1 MIVLVAVGENS
12 MVYSDFSL
20 KTVKEKFGL
29 TLVEGGRFLP
39 QIPPATLT
47 SPYLTDVL
55 YESLPLAIAMG
66 SEKARSELLISP
78 VLFELRRILDRQM
91 SFFSG
96 EDFTVDSEQGLS
108 GVCDFLLSRSPEQ
121 LIIEAPAVVIVEAKK
136 DNIKG
141 GFGQCI
147 AEMIAAQQFNASA
160 NKPLEAI
167 YGTVTTGNIWTFLK
181 LEQKTVTIDLTDH
194 FLMPVENLLGI
205 LSWMLE
211 QS

>member
-1 MIVLVAVGENS
+1 MA
-12 MVYSDFSL
+12 YSDFTL
-20 KTVKEKFGL
+20 KRVKEEFEL
-29 TLVEGGRFLP
+29 VLVEGVRFLP
-39 QIPPATLT
+39 EIQPVAPTT
-47 SPYLTDVL
+47 PYLQDVL
-55 YESLPLAIAMG
+55 QESVPLAIAMG

-78 VLFELRRILDRQM
+78 ILFELRRVLDRKM

-96 EDFTVDSEQGLS
+96 EEFTVDPDCGLS

-147 AEMIAAQQFNASA
+147 AEMIAAQRFNQRA
-160 NKPLEAI
+160 NSPTAAI
-167 YGTVTTGNIWTFLK
+167 YGSVTTGNIWTFLK
-181 LEQKTVTIDLTDH
+181 LQGNTVTIDLTDY
-194 FLMPVENLLGI
+194 LLIPVERLLGI
-205 LSWMLE
+205 LVWMMA

>member
-1 MIVLVAVGENS
+1 MA
-12 MVYSDFSL
+12 YSDFTL
-20 KTVKEKFGL
+20 KIVKEKFGL

-39 QIPPATLT
+39 AIPPAILT
-47 SPYLTDVL
+47 SLYLSDVL
-55 YESLPLAIAMG
+55 EESLPLAIAMG

-78 VLFELRRILDRQM
+78 VLFELRRILNRQM

-96 EDFTVDSEQGLS
+96 EDFTVDAAQGLN
-108 GVCDFLLSRSPEQ
+108 GVCDFLLSRSTEQ
-121 LIIEAPAVVIVEAKK
+121 LILEAPVVVIVEAKK

-160 NKPLEAI
+160 NQPLDTI

-194 FLMPVENLLGI
+194 MLMPVENLLGI
-205 LSWMLE
+205 LGWMLA
-211 QS
+211 QN

>member
-1 MIVLVAVGENS
+1 MA
-12 MVYSDFSL
+12 YSDFTL
-20 KTVKEKFGL
+20 KIVKEKFGL

-39 QIPPATLT
+39 AIPPAVLT
-47 SPYLTDVL
+47 SLYLSDVL
-55 YESLPLAIAMG
+55 EESLPLAIAMG

-78 VLFELRRILDRQM
+78 VLFELRRILNRQM

-96 EDFTVDSEQGLS
+96 EDFTVDAAQGLN

-121 LIIEAPAVVIVEAKK
+121 LILEAPVVVIVEAKK

-160 NKPLEAI
+160 NQPLDTI

-194 FLMPVENLLGI
+194 MLMPVENLLGI
-205 LSWMLE
+205 LGWMLV
-211 QS
+211 QN